1 LTVSQRPANLS
12 SMDSARTAVDQR
24 RLLVAT
30 IREVSDWR
38 GQKASE
44 FNDDYVARL
53 RGLRA
58 MYALRRLANFVE
70 EMPDDDPDLNLN
82 ALCRTSERG
91 GRLKLTPDSFR
102 LLSRFGL
109 DKGAW
114 QHTKPVENQMRNVL
128 RRVDG
133 IEARERRARK
143 LRAENGYSDE

>member
-1 LTVSQRPANLS
+1 
-12 SMDSARTAVDQR
+12 MDSVRTSADQR

-30 IREVSDWR
+30 IRGVADWR

-44 FNDDYVARL
+44 FNDDHVARM

-58 MYALRRLANFVE
+58 KYALLRLANFVE
-70 EMPDDDPDLNLN
+70 EMPDDDRDLNLY
-82 ALCRTSERG
+82 ALCHASERG

-114 QHTKPVENQMRNVL
+114 QHTKPVESQMRNVL

-133 IEARERRARK
+133 IEARERHARK
-143 LRAENGYSDE
+143 LRAEMGYGDE